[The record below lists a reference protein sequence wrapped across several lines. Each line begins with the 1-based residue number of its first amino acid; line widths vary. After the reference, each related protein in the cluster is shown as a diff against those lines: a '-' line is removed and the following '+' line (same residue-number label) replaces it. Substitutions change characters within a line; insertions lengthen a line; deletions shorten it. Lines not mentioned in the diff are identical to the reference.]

1 MNRKILTLLIVLIAA
16 ISIVGVCASEELV
29 SHDFGK
35 FKMDIGDG
43 QAVTE
48 SQGSVNQTI
57 FNVTNKDGSNAFS
70 VVYYDTSNT
79 NGNNN
84 TTDFVLNTGYKNI
97 KDKETK
103 GNLTTFTSDN
113 GIDKVYCVS
122 SKDNT
127 KVVVIIGG
135 DTRIPQMIDSIKFN

>member
-1 MNRKILTLLIVLIAA
+1 MNRKILTLLIVIIAT

-43 QAVTE
+43 QTVTE
-48 SQGSVNQTI
+48 SQGSVNQSLY
-57 FNVTNKDGSNAFS
+57 NVTNKDGSDAFF
-70 VVYYDTSNT
+70 VAYYDTSNT

-84 TTDFVLNTGYKNI
+84 TTDFVLNTAYKNI
-97 KDKETK
+97 TNKETK
-103 GNLTTFTSDN
+103 GNITTFTSDN
-113 GIDKVYCVS
+113 GVDKIYCVS
-122 SKDNT
+122 SKDDA

-135 DTRIPQMIDSIKFN
+135 DTRIQQMIDSIKFN